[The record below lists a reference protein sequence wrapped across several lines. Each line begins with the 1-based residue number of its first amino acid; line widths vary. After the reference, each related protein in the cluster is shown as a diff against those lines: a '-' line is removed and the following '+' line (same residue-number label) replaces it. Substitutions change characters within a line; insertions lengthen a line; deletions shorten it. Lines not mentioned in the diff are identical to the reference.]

1 MSYSGF
7 KSLLGGGKRPLIVR
21 TEGLLRNSAFNFY
34 LISLVAIVVP
44 LSVLY
49 YRVNCP
55 IFAGIIFALSDASI
69 VLLPYWF
76 IKRRRWLTLMPVW
89 VTVLFVEI
97 NLLMLSWGG
106 ELITFH
112 SIYMTGNVD
121 DAVTSNIPDLIGF
134 INVFIIILA
143 ILYTTYFFVFKRRIS
158 NGVLNK
164 RLIKVGV
171 IVSVVLFVIV
181 QAALQ
186 LRWQRDTQVS
196 LGSIKLTERIVGH
209 HNIRTR
215 DFIYKGY
222 PIYVI
227 TNIAEMFKSR
237 ELSDSEIRRVEDFLL
252 SIETPITHDSV
263 FIGNREKNL
272 IIVVV
277 ESLNSHAVTAVV
289 NGKEIMPNLKSLI
302 GQEGAISNL
311 NIVTQ
316 IKDGSS
322 GDGQLIINTGLL
334 PIKNGSANLEYGS
347 TTEFVSFPALTPNH
361 HPVVVVAEK
370 GNTWAQRPTFLSFGF
385 KEIHTS
391 MEYAGKNHVTDD
403 EMFEEAQRV
412 VKEQELPFLME
423 IVTFT
428 MHAPFD
434 MVPVEI
440 PDWIEDSNL
449 DPVKKRYYNAANFM
463 DVSLGEFLASLK
475 ETGLWDSSVIVIVA
489 DHSIPTDE
497 AGESRRNPN
506 IPTPFIAVN
515 TGATMNL
522 DKPAGQVDIFPT
534 IAEIMGVEN
543 ELGRIIVGRRVVAWR
558 GLGKSM
564 LSDEVTGSVDVWGN
578 THGEV
583 DSNNANHLKEAFEVS
598 DMIIRGNYFKQTL
611 LRD

>member
-1 MSYSGF
+1 MSYIDF
-7 KSLLGGGKRPLIVR
+7 KSSLGECKRLSIDR
-21 TEGLLRNSAFNFY
+21 IKGLLRNGAFNFY

-55 IFAGIIFALSDASI
+55 VFAGIFFALSDASV

-76 IKRRRWLTLMPVW
+76 IKRHRWLTLIPVW
-89 VTVLFVEI
+89 VTALFVEI

-134 INVFIIILA
+134 VNVFVIILA
-143 ILYTTYFFVFKRRIS
+143 ILYTAYYFKFKLRIS
-158 NGVLNK
+158 KAVLSK
-164 RLIKVGV
+164 RLIKTGV
-171 IVSVVLFVIV
+171 IASVCLFILM

-186 LRWQRDTQVS
+186 LRWQRDTQGT
-196 LGSIKLTERIVGH
+196 LKMTERIIGH

-227 TNIAEMFKSR
+227 TNIAEMFKTR
-237 ELSDSEIRRVEDFLL
+237 ELNDSEIRRVENFL
-252 SIETPITHDSV
+252 SAIKPQIMPDSV
-263 FIGNREKNL
+263 FIENREKNL
-272 IIVVV
+272 IIIVV
-277 ESLNSHAVTAVV
+277 ESLNSHALTAKV
-289 NGKEIMPNLKSLI
+289 NGREIMPNLKSLI
-302 GQEGAISNL
+302 EREGTVSNL

-347 TTEFVSFPALTPNH
+347 TTEFVSFPALLPEHN
-361 HPVVVVAEK
+361 PVVVVAEK

-385 KEIHTS
+385 KDIHTS
-391 MEYAGKNHVTDD
+391 LQYAGKNHVTDD
-403 EMFEEAQRV
+403 VMFEEAQRV
-412 VKEQELPFLME
+412 VNEQESPFLME

-434 MVPVEI
+434 MVPVEV
-440 PDWIEDSNL
+440 PDWIEDSDL
-449 DPVKKRYYNAANFM
+449 DTARKRYYNAANFM
-463 DVSLGEFLASLK
+463 DVSLGKFLDCLK

-497 AGESRRNPN
+497 DGESRRNPN

-515 TGATMNL
+515 TGATIAL

-534 IAEIMGVEN
+534 IAEIMGVGSERGHI
-543 ELGRIIVGRRVVAWR
+543 LVGQRTVAWR
-558 GLGKSM
+558 GLGESM
-564 LSDEVTGSVDVWGN
+564 LSEDLTGSVDVWGN
-578 THGEV
+578 IHGEV
-583 DSNNANHLKEAFEVS
+583 DSNTANHLKEAFEVS
-598 DMIIRGNYFKQTL
+598 DAIIRGNYLKNKIV
-611 LRD
+611 RD